1 MTSAPAISPA
11 SLDVLRELMN
21 IGVGRAAR
29 AISEL
34 SGREVALRVL
44 EVALLDLADRH
55 QLADLGGQINLR
67 VSQAFRGGL
76 AGYALFALNRPGA
89 VRLARLLLDKA
100 EDDVAFDELEQSALL
115 ELGNI
120 VIGSAVGML
129 ASELKVTLRYDLP
142 QLQLQGGDTVSDLF
156 ADLADTRHMHALVMR
171 ASLSLREDKVNGY
184 LIILFPEPGLKTLAD
199 RVARL
204 AS

>member
-142 QLQLQGGDTVSDLF
+142 QLQLQGVDTVSDLF
-156 ADLADTRHMHALVMR
+156 ADLAETRHMHALVMR

>member
-120 VIGSAVGML
+120 VIGSALGML

-142 QLQLQGGDTVSDLF
+142 QLQLQGVDTVSDLF

>member
-1 MTSAPAISPA
+1 MTVAPAITPGM
-11 SLDVLRELMN
+11 LDVLRELMN

-44 EVALLDLADRH
+44 EVALLDLADLR
-55 QLADLGGQINLR
+55 QISDLGGQINLR
-67 VSQAFRGGL
+67 VSQRFHGGL
-76 AGYALFALNRPGA
+76 NGFALFALNRPGA

-100 EDDVAFDELEQSALL
+100 DDDLAFDELEQSALL

-129 ASELKVTLRYDLP
+129 ASELKVSLRYDLP
-142 QLQLQGGDTVSDLF
+142 QLQLQGIDTVSDLF
-156 ADLADTRHMHALVMR
+156 ADLADTRHVHALVMR

-184 LIILFPEPGLKTLAD
+184 LIVLFPEPGLKTLAD

>member
-11 SLDVLRELMN
+11 TLDVLRELMN

-100 EDDVAFDELEQSALL
+100 EDDLAFDELEQSALL

-129 ASELKVTLRYDLP
+129 ASELKVALRYDLP
-142 QLQLQGGDTVSDLF
+142 QLQLQGVDTVSDLF

>member
-55 QLADLGGQINLR
+55 QLADLGGQINRR
-67 VSQAFRGGL
+67 VSQSFRGGL

-120 VIGSAVGML
+120 VIGSALGML

-142 QLQLQGGDTVSDLF
+142 QLQLQGVDTVSDLF

>member
-1 MTSAPAISPA
+1 MTRAPAISPVM
-11 SLDVLRELMN
+11 LDVLRELMN

-44 EVALLDLADRH
+44 EVALLELADLR
-55 QLADLGGQINLR
+55 QLSDLGGQINLR

-76 AGYALFALNRPGA
+76 NGFALFALNRPGA

-100 EDDVAFDELEQSALL
+100 EDDLAFDELEQSALL

-129 ASELKVTLRYDLP
+129 ATELKVTLRYDLP
-142 QLQLQGGDTVSDLF
+142 QLQLQGVETVSDLF
-156 ADLADTRHMHALVMR
+156 ADLADTRHVHALVMR

-184 LIILFPEPGLKTLAD
+184 LVILFPEPGLHALAD
-199 RVARL
+199 RVSRL
-204 AS
+204 AP

>member
-1 MTSAPAISPA
+1 MTTAPAISPGM
-11 SLDVLRELMN
+11 LDVLRELMN

-44 EVALLDLADRH
+44 EVTLLDLADLR
-55 QLADLGGQINLR
+55 QLSDLGGQINLR
-67 VSQAFRGGL
+67 VSQTFRGPVG
-76 AGYALFALNRPGA
+76 GYALFALNRPGA

-100 EDDVAFDELEQSALL
+100 EDDLAFDELEQSALL

-120 VIGSAVGML
+120 VIGSALGML
-129 ASELKVTLRYDLP
+129 ASELRVTLRYDLP
-142 QLQLQGGDTVSDLF
+142 QLQLRGIDTVSDLF
-156 ADLADTRHMHALVMR
+156 ADLPDTRGLHALVMR

-184 LIILFPEPGLKTLAD
+184 LIILFPEPGLKSLAD

-204 AS
+204 AL

>member
-1 MTSAPAISPA
+1 M
-11 SLDVLRELMN
+11 LDVLRELMN

-44 EVALLDLADRH
+44 EVTLLDLADLR
-55 QLADLGGQINLR
+55 QLPDLGGQINLR

-76 AGYALFALNRPGA
+76 TGYALFALNRPGA

-100 EDDVAFDELEQSALL
+100 EDDLAFDELEQSALL

-129 ASELKVTLRYDLP
+129 ATELKVTLRYDLP
-142 QLQLQGGDTVSDLF
+142 QLQLQGVDTVSDLF
-156 ADLADTRHMHALVMR
+156 ADLADTRHVHALVMR

-184 LIILFPEPGLKTLAD
+184 LIILFPDPGLTTLAD
-199 RVARL
+199 RVSRL

>member
-11 SLDVLRELMN
+11 TLDVLRELMN

-120 VIGSAVGML
+120 VIGSALGML

-142 QLQLQGGDTVSDLF
+142 QLQLQGVDTVSDLF

>member
-1 MTSAPAISPA
+1 MTAAPAISPGM
-11 SLDVLRELMN
+11 LDVLRELMN

-44 EVALLDLADRH
+44 EVALLELAELRR
-55 QLADLGGQINLR
+55 LSDLGGQINLR
-67 VSQAFRGGL
+67 VSQGFHGGL
-76 AGYALFALNRPGA
+76 DGFALFALNRPGA
-89 VRLARLLLDKA
+89 VRLARLLLDKP
-100 EDDVAFDELEQSALL
+100 DDDLAFDELEQSALL

-120 VIGSAVGML
+120 VIGSAMGML
-129 ASELKVTLRYDLP
+129 ATELKVSLRYDLP
-142 QLQLQGGDTVSDLF
+142 QLQLQGIDTVSDLF
-156 ADLADTRHMHALVMR
+156 ADLPAVRHVQALVMR

-184 LIILFPEPGLKTLAD
+184 LIVLFPEPGLKTLAE

-204 AS
+204 AP